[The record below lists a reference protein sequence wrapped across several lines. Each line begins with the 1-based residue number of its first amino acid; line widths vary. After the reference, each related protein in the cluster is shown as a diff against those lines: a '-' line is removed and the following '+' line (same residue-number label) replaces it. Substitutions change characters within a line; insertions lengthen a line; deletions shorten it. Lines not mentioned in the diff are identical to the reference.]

1 MGATITMNIEERD
14 LTDLVKNSLNK
25 RGLATTPDFLV
36 SFNLTKGDRPYDVD
50 TISLI
55 ASGIKV

>member
-1 MGATITMNIEERD
+1 MNIEEHD

-25 RGLATTPDFLV
+25 RGLATTPVFLI